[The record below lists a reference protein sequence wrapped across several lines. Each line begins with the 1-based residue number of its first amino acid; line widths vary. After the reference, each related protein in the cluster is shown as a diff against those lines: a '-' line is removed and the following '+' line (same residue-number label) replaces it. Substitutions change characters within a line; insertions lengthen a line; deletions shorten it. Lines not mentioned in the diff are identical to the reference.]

1 MAQDTRAL
9 SFVGKGYLN
18 HPPQNQ
24 GPTVQPN
31 PNAIVIEAEPINECP
46 TCRQPRVLRDH
57 VIRSLVDLPII
68 DHPTRLHV
76 RLPRYRCTNKRCLQK
91 TFHTGL
97 ACAPDN
103 PKTTNKVPHWIL
115 QHLDLSR
122 CPRRD
127 LQRQALPQRGSRSSV
142 LMSITGRTTDTHD
155 ATETS
160 SAPPGFLTLSQ
171 KEALTRLRTW
181 LNNHSEVP

>member
-1 MAQDTRAL
+1 M
-9 SFVGKGYLN
+9 
-18 HPPQNQ
+18 HNQ

-46 TCRQPRVLRDH
+46 TCGQPRVLRDH

-103 PKTTNKVPHWIL
+103 PKTTT
-115 QHLDLSR
+115 ST
-122 CPRRD
+122 
-127 LQRQALPQRGSRSSV
+127 GSRSSV
-142 LMSITGRTTDTHD
+142 LISIAGHTTNTHD
-155 ATETS
+155 EMETS
-160 SAPPGFLTLSQ
+160 SAPPGFLTLPQ
-171 KEALTRLRTW
+171 KETLTYCE
-181 LNNHSEVP
+181 HG

>member
-1 MAQDTRAL
+1 M
-9 SFVGKGYLN
+9 
-18 HPPQNQ
+18 
-24 GPTVQPN
+24 QPN
-31 PNAIVIEAEPINECP
+31 GNVIVIEAEPINECP
-46 TCRQPRVLRDH
+46 TCGQPRVLRDH
-57 VIRSLVDLPII
+57 VIRRLLDLPTVI
-68 DHPTRLHV
+68 HPTRLHV
-76 RLPRYRCTNKRCLQK
+76 RLPCYRCTNKRCLQK
-91 TFHTGL
+91 IFRTGL

-103 PKTTNKVPHWIL
+103 PKTTNKVTHWIL

>member
-1 MAQDTRAL
+1 MAQDTRILGFA
-9 SFVGKGYLN
+9 GKRASK
-18 HPPQNQ
+18 PSIQNQ
-24 GPTVQPN
+24 GPAVQPN
-31 PNAIVIEAEPINECP
+31 GNAIVIEAEPINECP
-46 TCRQPRVLRDH
+46 TCRQPRALRDH
-57 VIRSLVDLPII
+57 AIRSLVDLPII
-68 DHPTRLHV
+68 DHPTRL
-76 RLPRYRCTNKRCLQK
+76 PRYRCTNKCCLQK
-91 TFHTGL
+91 IFRTGI

-103 PKTTNKVPHWIL
+103 PKNTNKVTHWIL

-155 ATETS
+155 EMETS
-160 SAPPGFLTLSQ
+160 SAPPSFLTLSQ